1 MQLKKTQIYITLMF
15 TLFPAFNLQG
25 GFFDLGTWRKG
36 TYLDEPYLNSVK
48 DEEGRRTYLDEPHLY
63 LAKDEDRFFEKY
75 GILGRGDNSFFSDP
89 ALWFSV
95 IRGFRDPFTVLL
107 SFPWANGLKDCWRLA
122 RFAKWREWHEKE
134 IVDAAGY
141 TARGRDKLL
150 GRNAYAAAIADF
162 DKALSVSPQDM
173 DAYYYRATA
182 KLTLGKVEVAAGNT
196 EHAQRLY
203 HAAIQD
209 YTQVIELTPE
219 NIEAHVFRSY
229 AKFKFGAVESAE
241 GNTEHAQRLYHAAIV
256 ECNRAIAL
264 YRKNET
270 ALKAALAIATDA
282 IAAID
287 FESAVEI
294 RQGYAFPYHIRGL
307 AKRALGQH
315 AAAQADFRRA
325 AAPQLRPEG
334 LFWAPTLGR
343 RSGW

>member
-1 MQLKKTQIYITLMF
+1 MF

-36 TYLDEPYLNSVK
+36 TYLDEPYLDLVE
-48 DEEGRRTYLDEPHLY
+48 DEERRRTYLDEPHLY

-75 GILGRGDNSFFSDP
+75 GILERGDNSFFSDP

-107 SFPWANGLKDCWRLA
+107 SFPWANGLKDCWTLA

-141 TARGRDKLL
+141 TARGRDKLF

-162 DKALSVSPQDM
+162 DKALSLSPQDM

-182 KLTLGKVEVAAGNT
+182 KLIFGEVEAAGGNA
-196 EHAQRLY
+196 EQAQHHY
-203 HAAIQD
+203 HAAIRD
-209 YTQVIELTPE
+209 YTQVVSLSPE
-219 NIEAHVFRSY
+219 NIDAYVFRSY
-229 AKFKFGAVESAE
+229 AKFTLGALEAAV
-241 GNTEHAQRLYHAAIV
+241 GNVQQAQRYY
-256 ECNRAIAL
+256 RSAIADCNQTMAF

-270 ALKAALAIATDA
+270 FLKAALAICVVPFPAGS
-282 IAAID
+282 
-287 FESAVEI
+287 FNSAVEI
-294 RQGYAFPYHIRGL
+294 RRDYAFPYHIRGL

-325 AAPQLRPEG
+325 AALRLIPEN
-334 LFWAPTLGR
+334 LFH
-343 RSGW
+343 